1 MQSEWNPS
9 GKFELTSSG
18 YITLWS
24 FMCNN
29 TLYVTENSETKKEN
43 KIPSLRPHFNR
54 EERYNELHVTPE
66 FQAFVAKHL
75 VKIID
80 R

>member
-1 MQSEWNPS
+1 MHRNSNI
-9 GKFELTSSG
+9 K
-18 YITLWS
+18 
-24 FMCNN
+24 N
-29 TLYVTENSETKKEN
+29 TVCVTEKDGTKKEN
-43 KIPSLRPHFNR
+43 KIPSLRPHFNK
-54 EERYNELHVTPE
+54 EQQYNELHVTPE

>member
-1 MQSEWNPS
+1 
-9 GKFELTSSG
+9 
-18 YITLWS
+18 
-24 FMCNN
+24 MCNN

>member
-1 MQSEWNPS
+1 
-9 GKFELTSSG
+9 
-18 YITLWS
+18 
-24 FMCNN
+24 
-29 TLYVTENSETKKEN
+29 LYVTENNGTTKEE
-43 KIPSLRPHFNR
+43 KIPSLRPHFDK
-54 EERYNELHVTPE
+54 EQQYNELHVTPE

>member
-1 MQSEWNPS
+1 M
-9 GKFELTSSG
+9 
-18 YITLWS
+18 Y
-24 FMCNN
+24 NN
-29 TLYVTENSETKKEN
+29 TVYVTENSGTKKEN
-43 KIPSLRPHFNR
+43 KIPSLRPHFNK
-54 EERYNELHVTPE
+54 EEQYNELHVTPE

>member
-1 MQSEWNPS
+1 MCIVEHN
-9 GKFELTSSG
+9 ETSKQ
-18 YITLWS
+18 
-24 FMCNN
+24 
-29 TLYVTENSETKKEN
+29 EKP
-43 KIPSLRPHFNR
+43 PSLRPQLDK
-54 EERYNELHVTPE
+54 EQQYNELQVTPE